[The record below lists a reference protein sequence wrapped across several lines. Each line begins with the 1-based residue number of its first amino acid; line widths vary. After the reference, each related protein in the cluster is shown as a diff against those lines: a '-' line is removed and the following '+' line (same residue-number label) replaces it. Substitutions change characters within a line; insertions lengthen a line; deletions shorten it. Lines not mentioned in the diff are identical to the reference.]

1 MWTPGH
7 GPELR
12 RARPTCGVDDVDEA
26 RFNPLCRRARGVED
40 DSDPSESDTGFD
52 DDDDDDSHSSECD
65 LVENVRQARL
75 NALRR
80 RRDDR
85 EEIRRQNETLDRIH
99 RARHAEREMAK
110 ELSSMRFEAERRHT
124 LAWGD
129 DAEVRDRERAAE
141 RAAEAIGDAM
151 DEEELIAS
159 THRGAGGDGGVAR
172 AAEEARAWAAH
183 DEAWAAFE
191 ASVRDGARVRTRDVP
206 WPPGHDR
213 GGDGGGGGTLLAS
226 LARCELVERGGGG
239 GAGSCRGGSEDK
251 RLAAFRR
258 AFKRASLRWHPDKFE
273 GKFGGALCDD
283 VCGDD
288 DDGMVRTG
296 GTGGTGGAGGNGRG
310 RTGGDARA
318 AHQAQGAV
326 HRAGDQRCVERHRCV
341 SSRVEPSRTGWFSA
355 RFGPGNIVSKK
366 RGSPR

>member
-12 RARPTCGVDDVDEA
+12 RARPTYGVDDVDEA
-26 RFNPLCRRARGVED
+26 RFNPVCRRARGVDD
-40 DSDPSESDTGFD
+40 DSDPSESDTGS
-52 DDDDDDSHSSECD
+52 DDDDDSHSSECD

-85 EEIRRQNETLDRIH
+85 EEIRRQNETLERIH

-124 LAWGD
+124 LAWRD

-159 THRGAGGDGGVAR
+159 TQRGAGGDGGGAR

-183 DEAWAAFE
+183 DEAWTAFE
-191 ASVRDGARVRTRDVP
+191 ASVRDGARVRTHDVP

-213 GGDGGGGGTLLAS
+213 GGGGGGGGGGTLLAS
-226 LARCELVERGGGG
+226 LARRELVERGGGG
-239 GAGSCRGGSEDK
+239 VAGSFRGGSEDG

-283 VCGDD
+283 ACGDED
-288 DDGMVRTG
+288 D
-296 GTGGTGGAGGNGRG
+296 GTGGTGGAGGEGRG
-310 RTGGDARA
+310 ETHARRIRRRVRCIAQEINDA
-318 AHQAQGAV
+318 
-326 HRAGDQRCVERHRCV
+326 
-341 SSRVEPSRTGWFSA
+341 WSA
-355 RFGPGNIVSKK
+355 IVA
-366 RGSPR
+366 